1 LATRV
6 PTETRRVVLEDI
18 ARQAGVSRSTAS
30 RALVDDPRISL
41 ATRTRVKKVAGDLH
55 YVPNAAARSLRVR
68 RTHTF
73 GLLLAD
79 LSDPV
84 HGLVAS
90 AFEQAAGEGG
100 YRVIIVAG
108 LNDPVRERSALKIFT
123 EYGADGVAMVSSVIT
138 PSEAQA
144 RVQPDRL
151 VVVQPDHRSLFSRRG
166 PLPPGVIRTD
176 DANGVQA
183 AVEHLVRNGYRDI
196 AYVESGVRGSN
207 SVRREA
213 VQRALRAQGIHR
225 PLRRFPAPD
234 DAWRC
239 PDELARRIAADLPE
253 ALVCYDDKLALALMN
268 ALRSVGIRAPQE
280 LGIVGFDGIPF
291 AAISNPRLTTV
302 ATPTGEL
309 GRLAASF
316 LIAAIQTGSPPRA
329 ALLPVELVVRES
341 TRSTVGHLSED
352 LLRA

>member
-1 LATRV
+1 MAAGV
-6 PTETRRVVLEDI
+6 PNETRRVVLEDI

-41 ATRTRVKKVAGDLH
+41 ATRTRVKKVAGDLR

-84 HGLVAS
+84 HGQVAS
-90 AFEQAAGEGG
+90 GFEQEAGEGG

-108 LNDPVRERSALKIFT
+108 LNDPLRERRALKIFT
-123 EYGADGVAMVSSVIT
+123 EYGADGVAIVSSVIT

-151 VVVQPDHRSLFSRRG
+151 VVVQPDHRSLYSRRG

-176 DANGVQA
+176 DAAGVQA
-183 AVEHLVRNGYRDI
+183 AVEHLVLNGYRNI

-213 VQRALRAQGIHR
+213 VQRALRARGIHR

-234 DAWRC
+234 DAWRS

-268 ALRSVGIRAPQE
+268 ALRDLGIRAPQE
-280 LGIVGFDGIPF
+280 VGIVGFDGIPF

-309 GRLAASF
+309 GRLAASS
-316 LIAAIQTGSPPRA
+316 LIAAIQTGSPPSG

-341 TRSTVGHLSED
+341 TRSTISHLSED